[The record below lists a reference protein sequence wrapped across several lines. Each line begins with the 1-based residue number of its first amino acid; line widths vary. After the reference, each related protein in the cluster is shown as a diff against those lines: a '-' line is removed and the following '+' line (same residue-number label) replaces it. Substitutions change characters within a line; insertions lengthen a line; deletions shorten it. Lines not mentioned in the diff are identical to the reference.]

1 MNTPFRDPPSRDPLD
16 DLLAELPRDVRPS
29 RDLWQGIK
37 AEIAADAPR
46 TARPLYQ
53 QRWLQLAATVV
64 LVVGSSLITYLVVQR
79 SMEAQ
84 VQQQVAQARREA
96 TQQMDPV
103 LKAMPVR
110 FDGHEGLGKSYED
123 ARAQLDAE
131 YAKRIQNLPPVV
143 RAKVE
148 RDIADL
154 RRSAREISA
163 TLARYPSDP
172 LLQDLLVSTY
182 QREIQLL
189 SEVNTMAASTA
200 AGTDL

>member
-1 MNTPFRDPPSRDPLD
+1 MNTPSRDPLD
-16 DLLAELPRDVRPS
+16 SLLAQLPREVQPS
-29 RDLWQGIK
+29 RDLWREIK
-37 AEIAADAPR
+37 AEIAVDAR
-46 TARPLYQ
+46 AARPLQQ
-53 QRWLQLAATVV
+53 QRWFQLAAAVV
-64 LVVGSSLITYLVVQR
+64 LVVTSSIITFFVVQG
-79 SMEAQ
+79 SM
-84 VQQQVAQARREA
+84 QARFDQQIVA
-96 TQQMDPV
+96 TRKEVTQAMDPV

-110 FDGHEGLGKSYED
+110 FDGHEGLGKSYEE

-131 YAKRIQNLPPVV
+131 YAKRIQSLPPVV

-148 RDIADL
+148 RDVADL

-163 TLARYPSDP
+163 TLAQYPSDP

-189 SEVNTMAASTA
+189 SEVNMMAASTA

>member
-1 MNTPFRDPPSRDPLD
+1 MNQPGLDPLD
-16 DLLAELPRDVRPS
+16 QLLGELPRDVQPA
-29 RDLWQGIK
+29 RDLWPEIK
-37 AEIAADAPR
+37 AQIAADQPR
-46 TARPLYQ
+46 AARPVHT
-53 QRWLQLAATVV
+53 QRWLQLAAAVL
-64 LVVGSSLITYLVVQR
+64 LVVGSSVITFFVVQS
-79 SMEAQ
+79 SMQAG
-84 VQQQVAQARREA
+84 VQQQVVDARNEV
-96 TQQMDPV
+96 TQQIDPM

-110 FDGHEGLGKSYED
+110 FDGHEGLGKSYEE

-131 YAKRIQNLPPVV
+131 YAKRIQSLPPLV

-154 RRSAREISA
+154 RRSAREISS
-163 TLARYPSDP
+163 TLAQYPSDP

-189 SEVNTMAASTA
+189 SDVNNMAATTA

>member
-1 MNTPFRDPPSRDPLD
+1 MNSSARDPLD
-16 DLLAELPRDVRPS
+16 SMLAELPREAQPS
-29 RDLWQGIK
+29 RDLWKGIE
-37 AEIAADAPR
+37 AEISADAPR
-46 TARPLYQ
+46 ASRPLHR
-53 QRWLQLAATVV
+53 QRWLQLAAAVV
-64 LVVGSSLITYLVVQR
+64 LIVGSSAVTFFIVENSMQAEMQR
-79 SMEAQ
+79 QIVLARNAVTTGME
-84 VQQQVAQARREA
+84 
-96 TQQMDPV
+96 PV
-103 LKAMPVR
+103 LQAMPVR
-110 FDGHEGLGKSYED
+110 FDGHEGLGKGYEE

-148 RDIADL
+148 RDVADL

-163 TLARYPSDP
+163 TLTQYPSDP

-189 SEVNTMAASTA
+189 SDVNSMAASSA

>member
-1 MNTPFRDPPSRDPLD
+1 MNTPIRDPLD
-16 DLLAELPRDVRPS
+16 SLLAELPRDVRPS
-29 RDLWQGIK
+29 RDLWADIK
-37 AEIAADAPR
+37 AEITADDVRATR
-46 TARPLYQ
+46 SGAS
-53 QRWLQLAATVV
+53 QRWWQLAAAVV
-64 LVVGSSLITYLVVQR
+64 LIVGSSAVTFFLVQR
-79 SMEAQ
+79 SMQTQMAE
-84 VQQQVAQARREA
+84 QVAAVRSET
-96 TQQMDPV
+96 TQQMQPV
-103 LKAMPVR
+103 LNAMPVSFGGR
-110 FDGHEGLGKSYED
+110 EGLGKSYEE

-131 YAKRIQNLPPVV
+131 YAKRVQNLPPLV

-163 TLARYPSDP
+163 TLAQYPSDP

-189 SEVNTMAASTA
+189 SQVNTMAASTA

>member
-1 MNTPFRDPPSRDPLD
+1 MNERGRDHLD
-16 DLLAELPRDVRPS
+16 DLLSDVPREVAPS
-29 RDLWQGIK
+29 RDLWPDIK
-37 AEIAADAPR
+37 AQLVPVAPR
-46 TARPLYQ
+46 VGGSTR
-53 QRWLQLAATVV
+53 RWLQLAAAV
-64 LVVGSSLITYLVVQR
+64 LLVIGSSVITYVVVQS
-79 SMEAQ
+79 SMQERM
-84 VQQQVAQARREA
+84 QQQVADARKEA
-96 TQQMDPV
+96 TQQMDPL

-123 ARAQLDAE
+123 LRTQLDAE
-131 YAKRIQNLPPVV
+131 YAQRIQTLPPIA

-154 RRSAREISA
+154 RRAAREISA
-163 TLARYPSDP
+163 TLAQYPSDP

-189 SEVNTMAASTA
+189 SEVNSMAATTA

>member
-1 MNTPFRDPPSRDPLD
+1 MNTPIRDPLD
-16 DLLAELPRDVRPS
+16 SLLAELPREVRPS
-29 RDLWQGIK
+29 RDLWSDIK
-37 AEIAADAPR
+37 AEIAADDTR
-46 TARPLYQ
+46 GARSGAS
-53 QRWLQLAATVV
+53 QRWWQLAAAVV
-64 LVVGSSLITYLVVQR
+64 LIVGSSAVTFFLVQR
-79 SMEAQ
+79 SMQTQMA
-84 VQQQVAQARREA
+84 QQVAAVRSEA
-96 TQQMDPV
+96 TKQMQPV
-103 LKAMPVR
+103 LQAMPVS
-110 FDGHEGLGKSYED
+110 FDGREGLGKSYEE

-131 YAKRIQNLPPVV
+131 YAKRVQNLPPLV

-163 TLARYPSDP
+163 TLAQYPSDP

-189 SEVNTMAASTA
+189 SQVNTMAASTA

>member
-1 MNTPFRDPPSRDPLD
+1 
-16 DLLAELPRDVRPS
+16 
-29 RDLWQGIK
+29 
-37 AEIAADAPR
+37 
-46 TARPLYQ
+46 
-53 QRWLQLAATVV
+53 
-64 LVVGSSLITYLVVQR
+64 
-79 SMEAQ
+79 ME
-84 VQQQVAQARREA
+84 
-96 TQQMDPV
+96 PV

-110 FDGHEGLGKSYED
+110 FDGHEGLGKSYEE

-131 YAKRIQNLPPVV
+131 YAKRIQNLPPLV

-163 TLARYPSDP
+163 TLAQYPSDP

-182 QREIQLL
+182 QREIQML
-189 SEVNTMAASTA
+189 SDVNTMAAATA

>member
-1 MNTPFRDPPSRDPLD
+1 MNSSARDPLD
-16 DLLAELPRDVRPS
+16 SMLAELPREAQPS
-29 RDLWQGIK
+29 RDLWKGIE
-37 AEIAADAPR
+37 AEISADAPR
-46 TARPLYQ
+46 VSRPLHR
-53 QRWLQLAATVV
+53 QRWLQLAAAVV
-64 LVVGSSLITYLVVQR
+64 LIVGSSAVTFFIVQN
-79 SMEAQ
+79 SM
-84 VQQQVAQARREA
+84 QAEMQRQIVLARNAVTTGME
-96 TQQMDPV
+96 PV
-103 LKAMPVR
+103 LQAMPVR
-110 FDGHEGLGKSYED
+110 FDGHEGLGKGYEE

-148 RDIADL
+148 RDVADL

-163 TLARYPSDP
+163 TLTQYPSDP

-189 SEVNTMAASTA
+189 SEVNSMAASSA

>member
-1 MNTPFRDPPSRDPLD
+1 MNTPSRDPLD
-16 DLLAELPRDVRPS
+16 AMLAELPRDVRPS
-29 RDLWQGIK
+29 RDLWTQIK
-37 AEIAADAPR
+37 AEIAVDAPQ
-46 TARPLYQ
+46 ARPLYQ
-53 QRWLQLAATVV
+53 QRWLQLAAAVV
-64 LVVGSSLITYLVVQR
+64 LVVGSSLITYTIVQR

-84 VQQQVAQARREA
+84 LQDRIAQERKDV
-96 TQQMDPV
+96 TQGMGPV
-103 LKAMPVR
+103 LAAMPVR
-110 FDGHEGLGKSYED
+110 FDGHEGLGKGYEE

-131 YAKRIQNLPPVV
+131 YTKRIQSLPPVV

-163 TLARYPSDP
+163 TLAQYPSDP

-189 SEVNTMAASTA
+189 SEVNSMAASTA

>member
-1 MNTPFRDPPSRDPLD
+1 MNTPSRDPLD
-16 DLLAELPRDVRPS
+16 AMLAELPRDVRPS
-29 RDLWQGIK
+29 RDLWTQIK
-37 AEIAADAPR
+37 AEIAVDAPQ
-46 TARPLYQ
+46 ARPLYQ
-53 QRWLQLAATVV
+53 QRWLQLAAAVV
-64 LVVGSSLITYLVVQR
+64 LVVGSSLITYTIVQR

-84 VQQQVAQARREA
+84 LQDRIAQERKDV
-96 TQQMDPV
+96 TQGMGPV
-103 LKAMPVR
+103 LTAMPVR
-110 FDGHEGLGKSYED
+110 FNGHEGLGKGYEE

-131 YAKRIQNLPPVV
+131 YTKRIQSLPPVV

-163 TLARYPSDP
+163 TLAQYPSDP

-189 SEVNTMAASTA
+189 SEVNSMAASTA

>member
-1 MNTPFRDPPSRDPLD
+1 MNTPSRDPLD
-16 DLLAELPRDVRPS
+16 SMLAELPREVQPS
-29 RDLWQGIK
+29 RDLWKEIK
-37 AEIAADAPR
+37 AEIALDIPHA
-46 TARPLYQ
+46 ARSVHQ
-53 QRWLQLAATVV
+53 QRWFQLAAAV
-64 LVVGSSLITYLVVQR
+64 LLVIGSSVVTFVVVQR
-79 SMEAQ
+79 SM
-84 VQQQVAQARREA
+84 QADMQRRVVDERNRVTSA
-96 TQQMDPV
+96 MDPM

-110 FDGHEGLGKSYED
+110 FDGHEGLGKSYEET
-123 ARAQLDAE
+123 RAQLDTE

-148 RDIADL
+148 RDIADV

-163 TLARYPSDP
+163 TLAQYPSDT

-189 SEVNTMAASTA
+189 SQVNTMAASTA

>member
-1 MNTPFRDPPSRDPLD
+1 MNSPSRDPLD
-16 DLLAELPRDVRPS
+16 ALLAELPRDVQPS
-29 RDLWQGIK
+29 RDLWPEIK
-37 AEIAADAPR
+37 AEIALDAPGVNQG
-46 TARPLYQ
+46 LHH
-53 QRWLQLAATVV
+53 QRWFQLAAAVV
-64 LVVGSSLITYLVVQR
+64 LVLASSVVTFFVVQS
-79 SMEAQ
+79 SMRAQ
-84 VQQQVAQARREA
+84 MQQQVAAARQEV
-96 TQQMDPV
+96 TQQLNPV
-103 LKAMPVR
+103 LEAMPVR
-110 FDGHEGLGKSYED
+110 FDGHEGLGKGYEE

-154 RRSAREISA
+154 RRSAREISE
-163 TLARYPSDP
+163 TLKQYPSDP

-182 QREIQLL
+182 QREIELL